1 MKKIAQVEV
10 PPKKRLKIVEV
21 DDFTKETFKVNI
33 GEEYDI
39 EREGPGEKRYWYL
52 INTKNKKSII
62 MYASQVE
69 LL

>member
-39 EREGPGEKRYWYL
+39 EREGPGEKRYGYL

>member
-1 MKKIAQVEV
+1 
-10 PPKKRLKIVEV
+10 V

-33 GEEYDI
+33 GDIYDI
-39 EREGPGEKRYWYL
+39 QHEAPGEKKYGYL
-52 INTKNKKSII
+52 INTKNKKSIV